1 MRDKV
6 KRFIS
11 ILMTAL
17 MLVNLMPVGALADGI
32 TSGGYQQATVAST
45 TYGAWVYVYA
55 KLTGTVPGTTE
66 NAHGWYMLG
75 KKWVDNMPDPSGEE
89 MGALY
94 GYGEISGVSVNSV
107 INGMQKYTANENIT
121 ASAYDSSVSGSGE
134 FGFKICDG
142 ATDYVLNNNIKTWHL
157 NLQIDVA
164 KIQGKYTFHFKD
176 QQGNK
181 IKDSVTVTGKWN
193 TEGSYTAPTK
203 INYNGYVYKLT
214 GAATK
219 SYTFNT
225 YQQEHTF
232 YYYNT
237 GERVP
242 YTLKIYY
249 YYESVSDVN
258 LISKDVLSENPYT
271 EDNIKYGGFY
281 SVTSP
286 TIIGYKPDK
295 LVVDGWMP
303 SHDVTVNVIY
313 TRKND
318 LRYTVKYLETGTNK
332 KLRNAK
338 TVENQ
343 PLHKLVTEE
352 APDIEGYKLVS
363 ESPKSITIIEGTN
376 EIIFYYEKDTFTIKY
391 RKGDHAADTF
401 TEQEYTAKYD
411 DPTPTF
417 TGNKDGQPGWKFDGW
432 TPEVA
437 ETVKGTA
444 TYTAQWV
451 PDTKQNVEVIYTTDG
466 NGKLDKSFDPVT
478 QHVQIVTG
486 KVVKADGSVIGDDLT
501 TVRANAP
508 SAGYEFDHWVK
519 VIDENNLQ
527 RIDAGSDLTNAQAR
541 PLLNQEDGLYQETVF
556 KAIFRPRTDLSY
568 TVNYY
573 WNGTTTKVADS
584 KTVKKQTFDSTVT
597 ESPIGADGYTPVSND
612 PKKITIGTGNN
623 EITFYYYKNV
633 ELTANSDEKTYNG
646 NEQTVKPGYT
656 CSEKNVTF
664 DNIAEPSGKGTDA
677 GEYPVTF
684 AKGTVG
690 KVDTSK
696 KYIVTAANPG
706 TLTINKRSVVLTSE
720 TASKAYDG
728 TALEKPVVKVTGDG
742 FVKGEA
748 TDIKATGTITN
759 VGSVTNEITFTKG
772 EKFNEDNYAIEKKE
786 GTLTITAADA
796 EVIVTIAGNT
806 DNVLYDG
813 NSHSVNGYTVKSIS
827 NKLYTADDF
836 KFNGTDSVTQTNAGT
851 YPMGLKAEQFSNNN
865 ENFKKVTF
873 VVEDGSL
880 TIRKRSVVLTSETAS
895 KAYDGTALEKPV
907 VKVTGD
913 GFVKGEATDI
923 KATGTIT
930 NVGSVT
936 NEITFTKGEKFNE
949 DNYAI
954 EKKEGTL
961 TITAADAEV
970 IVTIAGNTDNVL
982 YDGNSHSVNGYTVK
996 SISNKLYT
1004 ADDFKFNGTD
1014 SVTQTNAGTYPMG
1027 LKAEQFSNNNENFKK
1042 VTFVVEDGSLTIN
1055 KLNVVL
1061 TSETA
1066 SKTYDGTALTKPI
1079 VKVTGDGF
1087 VAGEVSDIKA
1097 TGSVTHVSAGEVTN
1111 TITYTEG
1118 TNFKESNYNITKTE
1132 GKLSIT
1138 PLGGVVVT
1146 IKGQTKTVTY
1156 DGEEHTAW
1164 KYDVI
1169 DISDPLYIKAPDEVP
1184 NFWNK
1189 NAKGARGTDAGT
1201 YAMGWEAADFENTNT
1216 NFSNVE
1222 FVVVDGKL
1230 EISKRSVKLTS
1241 ASDSKVYDGNALTNG
1256 EVTVSGDGFAKDEGA
1271 TYNVTGSQ
1279 TVVGTSDNTFTYTLN
1294 EGTKAD
1300 NYTIEKTEGELEVT
1314 PVTDKVIVTIT
1325 GKTKTVT
1332 YDGKEHSVFGYDV
1345 TVSNALYNPKKDM
1358 QFNGIDEDMTAKGTD
1373 AGTYPM
1379 GLEDSDFTNI
1389 SDNFTNVEFVVTD
1402 GYVKINPRAVTL
1414 TSETAGKVY
1423 DGTALTK
1430 PEVAVGGDGFVDGE
1444 VTDIKA
1450 TGSVTYVSD
1459 GEVTNTITY
1468 TEGEKFNADNYD
1480 IQKTEGKL
1488 WITAVTAKVTVTV
1501 KEKSGT
1507 ATYDGMNHT
1516 VTGYESMTADNPLY
1530 DVEDSVDETPTAN
1543 WAANG
1548 TDAGEYPVGIEAGDF
1563 ENTNKNFSNVTFV
1576 VEDGSLTITPAP
1588 ITLQASSRIKTYDG
1602 TPLKADGY
1610 GFSEGNLDLAKDIAS
1625 VILTGSQTLVGS
1637 SESQITEVVL
1647 EKEKNPDN
1655 YKFTFLPGTLTVTD
1669 GTGEDEKPVDPAK
1682 VITKTHT
1689 PKDTGYN
1696 VGETV
1701 TFTVS
1706 VTNIYNEQKE
1716 VTLEEQPGVTFVD
1729 PQGAAIGT
1737 KATKTLEPGEKWT
1750 IQATYTITL
1759 DDILADGFTNK
1770 VKANFKGGKS
1780 WNAEDYVETRDPYIE
1795 LDVTKTADV
1804 DKAALGQTITYT
1816 ITVDYQSNVPGKK
1829 VEVKD
1834 PLTGLETSF
1843 TTEEA
1848 LEGKTVTFTT
1858 TYTVAEQ
1865 DVKNGIVKNTATVKS
1880 ELDNEWM
1887 PADVETP
1894 TFAPITIKPKDVTA
1908 TYNGAAITGKDVE
1921 ITSGKLLEGH
1931 KLSAAVIGSG
1941 VNAGTYELTL
1951 DPEKIKIV
1959 DANNK
1964 DVSEMYARTILPGK
1978 LIINKRSVLIT
1989 SQSATKTYD
1998 GSALTRPAVTITGD
2012 GFVPG
2017 ELAKA
2022 EATGSITNV
2031 GSTPNTIRYTTTGA
2045 FNAANYS
2052 IALSVG
2058 TLTVTEK
2065 PKPEP
2070 RRTFNLTI
2078 NYVYQNGKRA
2088 AASYNRGGLK
2098 NGETFDITSPVIAGY
2113 TASETVVS
2121 GTIYNRDIKVTVIYT
2136 ADGVNLDD
2144 YGVPLG
2150 LGNITMNVG
2159 DCFE

>member
-66 NAHGWYMLG
+66 NAHGWYTLG

-584 KTVKKQTFDSTVT
+584 KTVDKQTFDSTVT
-597 ESPIGADGYTPVSND
+597 ESPIGADGYTPVSTAS
-612 PKKITIGTGNN
+612 KTITIGTGTN
-623 EITFYYYKNV
+623 EINFYYHKNV
-633 ELTANSDEKTYNG
+633 ELTANSKTETYDG
-646 NEQTVKPGYT
+646 TQKSVSGFIGAPKG
-656 CSEKNVTF
+656 VTF
-664 DNIAEPSGKGTDA
+664 EGLTTPSATGTDA
-677 GEYPVTF
+677 GTYPVKFEQDKT
-684 AKGTVG
+684 KPGYPLN

-706 TLTINKRSVVLTSE
+706 TLTINKRN
-720 TASKAYDG
+720 
-728 TALEKPVVKVTGDG
+728 VT
-742 FVKGEA
+742 
-748 TDIKATGTITN
+748 
-759 VGSVTNEITFTKG
+759 
-772 EKFNEDNYAIEKKE
+772 
-786 GTLTITAADA
+786 
-796 EVIVTIAGNT
+796 
-806 DNVLYDG
+806 
-813 NSHSVNGYTVKSIS
+813 
-827 NKLYTADDF
+827 
-836 KFNGTDSVTQTNAGT
+836 
-851 YPMGLKAEQFSNNN
+851 
-865 ENFKKVTF
+865 
-873 VVEDGSL
+873 
-880 TIRKRSVVLTSETAS
+880 
-895 KAYDGTALEKPV
+895 
-907 VKVTGD
+907 
-913 GFVKGEATDI
+913 
-923 KATGTIT
+923 
-930 NVGSVT
+930 
-936 NEITFTKGEKFNE
+936 
-949 DNYAI
+949 
-954 EKKEGTL
+954 
-961 TITAADAEV
+961 
-970 IVTIAGNTDNVL
+970 
-982 YDGNSHSVNGYTVK
+982 
-996 SISNKLYT
+996 
-1004 ADDFKFNGTD
+1004 
-1014 SVTQTNAGTYPMG
+1014 
-1027 LKAEQFSNNNENFKK
+1027 
-1042 VTFVVEDGSLTIN
+1042 
-1055 KLNVVL
+1055 
-1061 TSETA
+1061 
-1066 SKTYDGTALTKPI
+1066 
-1079 VKVTGDGF
+1079 
-1087 VAGEVSDIKA
+1087 
-1097 TGSVTHVSAGEVTN
+1097 
-1111 TITYTEG
+1111 
-1118 TNFKESNYNITKTE
+1118 
-1132 GKLSIT
+1132 
-1138 PLGGVVVT
+1138 
-1146 IKGQTKTVTY
+1146 
-1156 DGEEHTAW
+1156 
-1164 KYDVI
+1164 
-1169 DISDPLYIKAPDEVP
+1169 
-1184 NFWNK
+1184 
-1189 NAKGARGTDAGT
+1189 
-1201 YAMGWEAADFENTNT
+1201 
-1216 NFSNVE
+1216 
-1222 FVVVDGKL
+1222 
-1230 EISKRSVKLTS
+1230 LTS
-1241 ASDSKVYDGNALTNG
+1241 ASDSKVYDGTALTNG
-1256 EVTVSGDGFAKDEGA
+1256 TVTVGGADGFADGEGA
-1271 TYNVTGSQ
+1271 EYNVTGTQ
-1279 TVVGTSDNTFTYTLN
+1279 TNVGSSDNTFTYTLKK
-1294 EGTKAD
+1294 GTKAD
-1300 NYTIEKTEGELEVT
+1300 NYDIKTENGTLTVT
-1314 PVTDKVIVTIT
+1314 PVTDKVTVTITGNTASEKYDGTEKTASGYGVSISNEKYTEADFEFKGNAEVKGTDANTYPMGLTAANFTNKSANFTNVEFVVTDGSLTINKRNVTLTSASDSKTYDGNALMNDTVTVSGDGFVEGEVSDIKATGTITDVGSVTNEITFTPVEGKFNANNYSIEFAPGTLTINPVAEVVVTIT
-1325 GKTKTVT
+1325 GKTETVT
-1332 YDGKEHSVFGYDV
+1332 YDGSEKTAKGYDVSISNPLYKESDFTYSGTAEVKGTDANTYPMNLKAEQFSNTSKNFSKVTFVVEKDGQLVIEKRAVNLSSGTVSKTYDGTPLTSDMVTIEGDGFIEEEAWDVEAIGSVKDVSEGEVTNTITFKTSDKFNADNYTITKTEGKLKVTPRSVTLTSAPDSKVYDGTPLTNDTVTAVGFVKGQGATYDVTGTQTNVGSSDNEFTYELNSNTKADNYSIEVAFGKLEVTPVTAEVIVTITGRTDEMPYDGKEHSVFGYDV
-1345 TVSNALYNPKKDM
+1345 TVSNELYTPKEDM
-1358 QFNGIDEDMTAKGTD
+1358 QFNGIDADATAKGID

-1379 GLEDSDFTNI
+1379 ELTAEDFTNK
-1389 SDNFTNVEFVVTD
+1389 SKNFSKVTFVVTD
-1402 GYVKINPRAVTL
+1402 GYVKINPRSVTL
-1414 TSETAGKVY
+1414 TSETAGKTY
-1423 DGTALTK
+1423 DGTALEK
-1430 PEVAVGGDGFVDGE
+1430 PVVTVGGDGFVEGQVKE
-1444 VTDIKA
+1444 IKA
-1450 TGSVTYVSD
+1450 TGSVTNAGSVA
-1459 GEVTNTITY
+1459 NTITF
-1468 TEGEKFNADNYD
+1468 TPNKETFKDGNYA
-1480 IQKTEGKL
+1480 
-1488 WITAVTAKVTVTV
+1488 IT
-1501 KEKSGT
+1501 
-1507 ATYDGMNHT
+1507 
-1516 VTGYESMTADNPLY
+1516 
-1530 DVEDSVDETPTAN
+1530 
-1543 WAANG
+1543 
-1548 TDAGEYPVGIEAGDF
+1548 
-1563 ENTNKNFSNVTFV
+1563 KN
-1576 VEDGSLTITPAP
+1576 E
-1588 ITLQASSRIKTYDG
+1588 
-1602 TPLKADGY
+1602 
-1610 GFSEGNLDLAKDIAS
+1610 
-1625 VILTGSQTLVGS
+1625 
-1637 SESQITEVVL
+1637 
-1647 EKEKNPDN
+1647 
-1655 YKFTFLPGTLTVTD
+1655 GTLT
-1669 GTGEDEKPVDPAK
+1669 
-1682 VITKTHT
+1682 
-1689 PKDTGYN
+1689 
-1696 VGETV
+1696 
-1701 TFTVS
+1701 
-1706 VTNIYNEQKE
+1706 
-1716 VTLEEQPGVTFVD
+1716 
-1729 PQGAAIGT
+1729 
-1737 KATKTLEPGEKWT
+1737 
-1750 IQATYTITL
+1750 
-1759 DDILADGFTNK
+1759 
-1770 VKANFKGGKS
+1770 
-1780 WNAEDYVETRDPYIE
+1780 
-1795 LDVTKTADV
+1795 
-1804 DKAALGQTITYT
+1804 
-1816 ITVDYQSNVPGKK
+1816 
-1829 VEVKD
+1829 
-1834 PLTGLETSF
+1834 
-1843 TTEEA
+1843 
-1848 LEGKTVTFTT
+1848 
-1858 TYTVAEQ
+1858 
-1865 DVKNGIVKNTATVKS
+1865 
-1880 ELDNEWM
+1880 
-1887 PADVETP
+1887 
-1894 TFAPITIKPKDVTA
+1894 
-1908 TYNGAAITGKDVE
+1908 
-1921 ITSGKLLEGH
+1921 
-1931 KLSAAVIGSG
+1931 
-1941 VNAGTYELTL
+1941 
-1951 DPEKIKIV
+1951 
-1959 DANNK
+1959 
-1964 DVSEMYARTILPGK
+1964 
-1978 LIINKRSVLIT
+1978 INKRSVLIT

-2022 EATGSITNV
+2022 EATGSITKV
-2031 GSTPNTIRYTTTGA
+2031 GSTPNAIRYTTTGA

>member
-17 MLVNLMPVGALADGI
+17 MLVNLLPVGALAEGI
-32 TSGGYQQATVAST
+32 TSIGYKPEVAAST
-45 TYGAWVYVYA
+45 GYYKVYVYA
-55 KLTGTVPGTTE
+55 RFDGDPLPGVTLNASQWYTIGYIDNVHLPSPDGSPWYPYYNNNEYCGPTVSFTE
-66 NAHGWYMLG
+66 NG
-75 KKWVDNMPDPSGEE
+75 KRISTSASGIIGGLVHQYNTSIVIKSDEWISANFKACP
-89 MGALY
+89 GADTY
-94 GYGEISGVSVNSV
+94 KEG
-107 INGMQKYTANENIT
+107 
-121 ASAYDSSVSGSGE
+121 
-134 FGFKICDG
+134 
-142 ATDYVLNNNIKTWHL
+142 TDEPTWHL
-157 NLQIDVA
+157 DIIVDINKNPPVHNLVFKVNNTNGK
-164 KIQGKYTFHFKD
+164 KIGTTQ
-176 QQGNK
+176 K
-181 IKDSVTVTGKWN
+181 ITGKWKNPLSFN
-193 TEGSYTAPTK
+193 TYTKGNPVPDTIIDGGIIYKLKERWEGNQNLYPTK
-203 INYNGYVYKLT
+203 IY
-214 GAATK
+214 
-219 SYTFNT
+219 FN
-225 YQQEHTF
+225 EPIKNVEF
-232 YYYNT
+232 YYK
-237 GERVP
+237 E
-242 YTLKIYY
+242 
-249 YYESVSDVN
+249 
-258 LISKDVLSENPYT
+258 
-271 EDNIKYGGFY
+271 
-281 SVTSP
+281 
-286 TIIGYKPDK
+286 IG
-295 LVVDGWMP
+295 
-303 SHDVTVNVIY
+303 
-313 TRKND
+313 
-318 LRYTVKYLETGTNK
+318 
-332 KLRNAK
+332 
-338 TVENQ
+338 
-343 PLHKLVTEE
+343 
-352 APDIEGYKLVS
+352 
-363 ESPKSITIIEGTN
+363 
-376 EIIFYYEKDTFTIKY
+376 
-391 RKGDHAADTF
+391 
-401 TEQEYTAKYD
+401 
-411 DPTPTF
+411 
-417 TGNKDGQPGWKFDGW
+417 
-432 TPEVA
+432 
-437 ETVKGTA
+437 
-444 TYTAQWV
+444 
-451 PDTKQNVEVIYTTDG
+451 
-466 NGKLDKSFDPVT
+466 PVT
-478 QHVQIVTG
+478 R
-486 KVVKADGSVIGDDLT
+486 D
-501 TVRANAP
+501 
-508 SAGYEFDHWVK
+508 
-519 VIDENNLQ
+519 
-527 RIDAGSDLTNAQAR
+527 
-541 PLLNQEDGLYQETVF
+541 
-556 KAIFRPRTDLSY
+556 Y

-573 WNGTTTKVADS
+573 LNGTEEKVKTSTTGTKELGE
-584 KTVKKQTFDSTVT
+584 TVT
-597 ESPIGADGYTPVSND
+597 PDTNVSGYTLVPDQKTSL
-612 PKKITIGTGNN
+612 TIVDGDNVLN
-623 EITFYYYKNV
+623 LYYYKNV
-633 ELTANSDEKTYNG
+633 ELTANSDTVSYNGQEQEVSGFTGAPKDADFSEIKVGAKGTDVGEYPANFADGTVGTVDATGKYIVTKAINGTLKITPVTDKVVVTITGHNDTVTYNG
-646 NEQTVKPGYT
+646 SEQSVEGYDVSISAPEGVNYT
-656 CSEKNVTF
+656 AADFSFSGTAKAAGTNAGTYPMGLNADQFANTNGNFENVTF
-664 DNIAEPSGKGTDA
+664 NVTDGWLKIDPLSEVVVTITGHNDTVPYDGDEHTVTGYDVSIDNELYKEGDFTFSGNAEAKGTDA
-677 GEYPVTF
+677 GTYQMGLKADQFTNNNENFKKVTF
-684 AKGTVG
+684 VVNDGKLTINPVDEVVVTITGHNDTVPYDGTEHTVTGYDVSISNDLYKEGDFTFSGTAEAKGTDAG
-690 KVDTSK
+690 TYPMGLKAEQFSNNNENFKKVTFVVEDGS
-696 KYIVTAANPG
+696 
-706 TLTINKRSVVLTSE
+706 LTIRKRSVVLTSE
-720 TASKAYDG
+720 TASKEYDG
-728 TALEKPVVKVTGDG
+728 TALEKPVVTVTGDG
-742 FVKGEA
+742 FVKGEVS
-748 TDIKATGTITN
+748 DIKATGTITD

-827 NKLYTADDF
+827 SKLYT
-836 KFNGTDSVTQTNAGT
+836 V
-851 YPMGLKAEQFSNNN
+851 
-865 ENFKKVTF
+865 
-873 VVEDGSL
+873 
-880 TIRKRSVVLTSETAS
+880 
-895 KAYDGTALEKPV
+895 
-907 VKVTGD
+907 
-913 GFVKGEATDI
+913 
-923 KATGTIT
+923 
-930 NVGSVT
+930 
-936 NEITFTKGEKFNE
+936 
-949 DNYAI
+949 
-954 EKKEGTL
+954 
-961 TITAADAEV
+961 
-970 IVTIAGNTDNVL
+970 
-982 YDGNSHSVNGYTVK
+982 
-996 SISNKLYT
+996 
-1004 ADDFKFNGTD
+1004 DDFKFNGTD

-1055 KLNVVL
+1055 KRNVVL

-1325 GKTKTVT
+1325 GQTKTVT

-1402 GYVKINPRAVTL
+1402 GYVTINPRAVTL
-1414 TSETAGKVY
+1414 TSSDAEKVY
-1423 DGTALTK
+1423 DGTALTNDK
-1430 PEVAVGGDGFVDGE
+1430 VTVGGDGFVAGE

-1450 TGSVTYVSD
+1450 TGSVTYVSE

-1468 TEGEKFNADNYD
+1468 TEGEKFKADNYT
-1480 IQKTEGKL
+1480 IEKTEGKL
-1488 WITAVTAKVTVTV
+1488 SINPVTDKVTVTV

-1516 VTGYESMTADNPLY
+1516 VSGYESMTADNPLY

-1548 TDAGEYPVGIEAGDF
+1548 TDAGEYPVGIAAGDF

-1576 VEDGSLTITPAP
+1576 VEDGSLTITPAQV
-1588 ITLQASSRIKTYDG
+1588 TLQAPIQSKPYDG
-1602 TPLKADGY
+1602 TPLEATQFGHSYLEGLDFADD
-1610 GFSEGNLDLAKDIAS
+1610 FAS

-1637 SESQITEVVL
+1637 SASLITGVIP
-1647 EKEKNPDN
+1647 KEGKQLKNYN
-1655 YKFTFLPGTLTVTD
+1655 FTFVPGTLTVTD
-1669 GTGEDEKPVDPAK
+1669 GTGEEEKPVDPAK
-1682 VITKTHT
+1682 VITKTHIPKDMGYNLGEPVTFTISVKNIYNT
-1689 PKDTGYN
+1689 PKTITLTEKAN
-1696 VGETV
+1696 VKFSNGEKVIVFNDVPAGETV
-1701 TFTVS
+1701 TA
-1706 VTNIYNEQKE
+1706 E
-1716 VTLEEQPGVTFVD
+1716 
-1729 PQGAAIGT
+1729 
-1737 KATKTLEPGEKWT
+1737 
-1750 IQATYTITL
+1750 ATYTITSA
-1759 DDILADGFTNK
+1759 DILEGVFHNTVTADFT
-1770 VKANFKGGKS
+1770 GGGS
-1780 WNAEDYVETRDPYIE
+1780 WTAEDTVTTAE
-1795 LDVTKTADV
+1795 LDTTLNVTKTSDV
-1804 DKAALGQTITYT
+1804 PEGQKAALGQTITYT
-1816 ITVDYQSNVPGKK
+1816 IKVQNAGNVPYTNVV
-1829 VEVKD
+1829 VED
-1834 PLTGLETSF
+1834 PLTKLTATIETLPVGETRTF
-1843 TTEEA
+1843 TTEYVVTEA
-1848 LEGKTVTFTT
+1848 
-1858 TYTVAEQ
+1858 
-1865 DVKNGIVKNTATVKS
+1865 DVLKGSVLNTATAKG
-1880 ELDNEWM
+1880 DKIKD
-1887 PADVETP
+1887 PASDEPKEPNGGDEVETP

-1941 VNAGTYELTL
+1941 VNAGSYELTL
-1951 DPEKIKIV
+1951 DPEKITIV

-1964 DVSEMYARTILPGK
+1964 DVSEMYARTLLPGK

-2022 EATGSITNV
+2022 EATGSITKV
-2031 GSTPNTIRYTTTGA
+2031 GSTPNAIRYTTTGA